1 MNEFTSL
8 IPSPHPLVMNPDQ
21 DYPPDQSQN
30 TDDIPPVEFDTSFFP
45 APSPYFHR
53 YTSTNLA
60 LPPTELI
67 SDVPNEPQPFLAKEL
82 EPPNVDWIIEEG
94 SYSVFGETW
103 PVNEQLPSLTEMGV
117 KEMFDTKK
125 GTLSLMLHQLVC

>member
-1 MNEFTSL
+1 MS
-8 IPSPHPLVMNPDQ
+8 PDQ
-21 DYPPDQSQN
+21 EHPPDQSQN

-82 EPPNVDWIIEEG
+82 EPPNVEWIVEEG